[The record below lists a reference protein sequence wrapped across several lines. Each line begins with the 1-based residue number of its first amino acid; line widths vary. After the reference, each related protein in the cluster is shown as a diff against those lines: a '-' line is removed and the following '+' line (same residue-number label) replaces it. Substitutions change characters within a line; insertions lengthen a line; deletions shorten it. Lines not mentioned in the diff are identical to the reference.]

1 MKQPTTR
8 AQAIALHR
16 IDIASP
22 CTASWDQ
29 MKGDERVRHC
39 DDCNKNVF
47 NLSAMTEAEAA
58 ALLADN
64 HSGKLCVRFYRRQDG
79 TVMTSDCSASPRAQ
93 VRKAWRKLPG
103 MAGAAVLVLSAA
115 GSAASEPA
123 PVQVVTMGAPPA
135 STVAAEIPAKK
146 SAAVPPLPKMGKP
159 AHQEPEQAKPA
170 VKLR

>member
-1 MKQPTTR
+1 MNQSTTR

-16 IDIASP
+16 IAIASP

-47 NLSAMTEAEAA
+47 NLSAMPEAEAA

-115 GSAASEPA
+115 GSAASEPV
-123 PVQVVTMGAPPA
+123 PVQVATMGAPPA
-135 STVAAEIPAKK
+135 PTVAAEIPAKK
-146 SAAVPPLPKMGKP
+146 SEAAPPLPRMGKP
-159 AHQEPEQAKPA
+159 VHQEPEQAKPA
-170 VKLR
+170 DKLR